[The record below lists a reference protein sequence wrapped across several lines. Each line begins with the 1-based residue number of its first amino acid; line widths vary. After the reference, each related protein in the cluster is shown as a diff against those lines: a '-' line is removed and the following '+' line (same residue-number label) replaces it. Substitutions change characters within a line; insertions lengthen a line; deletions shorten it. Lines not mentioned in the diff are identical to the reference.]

1 MVLSNGTRGWGWRYG
16 PTTGRWLQ
24 EEFDDLGRDHQ
35 NGRAMSVT
43 QANAEDAGVRL
54 HAWKDEADYDE
65 PGTGSGC
72 RERVS
77 PFPDPYELIHRDWE
91 K

>member
-1 MVLSNGTRGWGWRYG
+1 
-16 PTTGRWLQ
+16 
-24 EEFDDLGRDHQ
+24 
-35 NGRAMSVT
+35 MSVT
-43 QANAEDAGVRL
+43 QANAEDAGARL
-54 HAWKDEADYDE
+54 HAWKDDADYDE